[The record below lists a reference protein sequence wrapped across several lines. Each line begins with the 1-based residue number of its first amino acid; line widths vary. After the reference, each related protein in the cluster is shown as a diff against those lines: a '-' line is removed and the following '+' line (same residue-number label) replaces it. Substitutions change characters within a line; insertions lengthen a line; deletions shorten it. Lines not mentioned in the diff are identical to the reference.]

1 MNNLEYIDDIYIY
14 HIETENDSKNN
25 IIGVNCKAKVELTP
39 NGKEKLETKHNFQ
52 KFQIYSTNVNK
63 TWNTNSVI
71 KDKLKDIVIGEFLN
85 TYKNKNL
92 DKDTLDLLYKEC
104 MLAITVDWFNTR
116 TRYYNN
122 VFLFFLIIYYLS
134 RINI

>member
-39 NGKEKLETKHNFQ
+39 NGKERLETKHNFQ
-52 KFQIYSTNVNK
+52 KFQIYSTNINK

-71 KDKLKDIVIGEFLN
+71 KEKLKDIVIEEFLN
-85 TYKNKNL
+85 TYKDKNL
-92 DKDTLDLLYKEC
+92 DKNTLDLLYKEC
-104 MLAITVDWFNTR
+104 MLAITVD
-116 TRYYNN
+116 
-122 VFLFFLIIYYLS
+122 
-134 RINI
+134 